1 MPYVSKEQLTAAREV
16 DLLTYL
22 RCFEPQELVHISG
35 STYVTR
41 THDSLKISNGK
52 WFWWSRG
59 IGGRNALDYLTA
71 VEGLWL
77 PEAVQRIL
85 GESPCIPPP
94 SKPAVLY
101 PKTEFML
108 PPKHTDN
115 RRVFAYLRS
124 RGIDAEI
131 INHCIKHGQL
141 YEDAEHHNCVFVGYE
156 HGNPAYGALRG
167 TLSDTTFAGEV
178 PGSDKRFSFA
188 VPLHADG
195 KTICVF
201 ESAID
206 ALSYLTL
213 LKLRGQDWRAANT
226 LSLSGVYQPRKA
238 GTIRFPAALEQYL
251 KDTPG
256 VARIVLC
263 LDNDGPGRAAS
274 AAIQKRLSEYEVI
287 DNPPRS
293 GKDYNDQLRLVKGIS
308 GRVRTRGGDAR

>member
-1 MPYVSKEQLTAAREV
+1 
-16 DLLTYL
+16 
-22 RCFEPQELVHISG
+22 
-35 STYVTR
+35 
-41 THDSLKISNGK
+41 
-52 WFWWSRG
+52 
-59 IGGRNALDYLTA
+59 
-71 VEGLWL
+71 VEGLSFL
-77 PEAVQRIL
+77 DAVQRIL
-85 GESPCIPPP
+85 GELPRVPTESEPTAP
-94 SKPAVLY
+94 L
-101 PKTEFML
+101 PKTEFTL
-108 PPKHTDN
+108 PPKHA

-141 YEDAEHHNCVFVGYE
+141 YEDAAHHNCVFVGYK
-156 HGNPAYGALRG
+156 HDKPTYGALRG

-188 VPLHADG
+188 VPLRAGG

-201 ESAID
+201 ESSID

-226 LSLSGVYQPRKA
+226 LSLSGIYQPRKD
-238 GTIRFPAALEQYL
+238 GSIRFPAALEQYL
-251 KDTPG
+251 KDNPG